1 MQQIYEARPHLAWS
15 RLALVAVLT
24 GAVLAAAATRLHG
37 GIFGG
42 EPALANVQ
50 ISPPAV
56 TPVAQMATG
65 TPKFPERTGGKSAAA
80 RGAPKAGVAALQAR
94 LAMHARHAWPTAP
107 ENPFR
112 HLEEVK
118 TRIYENLRD
127 LQFEYRLGKLSDA
140 DYQSSKLAVQKELG
154 QILGEIDA
162 VKQRLAAEGKTVAT
176 TSPGRKKPQSYV
188 CPHCKATFK
197 EALKF
202 CGECGKAMSA

>member
-1 MQQIYEARPHLAWS
+1 M
-15 RLALVAVLT
+15 AVVILSILLIA
-24 GAVLAAAATRLHG
+24 GAITFTMYVREGDLPL
-37 GIFGG
+37 
-42 EPALANVQ
+42 P
-50 ISPPAV
+50 
-56 TPVAQMATG
+56 
-65 TPKFPERTGGKSAAA
+65 
-80 RGAPKAGVAALQAR
+80 
-94 LAMHARHAWPTAP
+94 AP

-176 TSPGRKKPQSYV
+176 TSPGRKKPQTYT